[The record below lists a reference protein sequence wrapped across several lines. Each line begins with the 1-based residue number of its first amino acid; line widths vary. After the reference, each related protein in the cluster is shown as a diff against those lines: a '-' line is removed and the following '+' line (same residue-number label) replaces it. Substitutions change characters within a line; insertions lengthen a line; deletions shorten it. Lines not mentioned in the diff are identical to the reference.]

1 MLCVF
6 LHKSDSGIMHQVISL
21 LVIRV
26 RRNFDR
32 VTLINVFYP
41 VLYAFFTC
49 VSSNLIACSSCVKT
63 TTTIRLLLVY

>member
-26 RRNFDR
+26 RRNCNR

-41 VLYAFFTC
+41 DLYAFFTY
-49 VSSNLIACSSCVKT
+49 VSIDLIACSCVKT